1 MDSIHISGIEL
12 MCIVGI
18 RPAERRRRQRIRL
31 SVELEVDLARAGVT
45 ERIANSVD
53 YSVVTDEIAQLLRFR
68 QYRLVETATEEVS
81 AMLLG
86 VHPTVE
92 RVSVTLEKPEALRGR
107 AAWGGVSISRSRRS
121 SRTAPEP
128 YGASELLLETAEATL
143 FLHHVEPGHSLAERA
158 PRDTPRLG
166 WLVSGQLGEK
176 PVVSH
181 HDPRELD
188 RILTVKNHAGE
199 RATVFLCGLSRPE
212 SA

>member
-31 SVELEVDLARAGVT
+31 SLELEVDLARAGVT
-45 ERIANSVD
+45 ERIANTVD
-53 YSVVTDEIAQLLRFR
+53 YSVITDEVAQLLRFR
-68 QYRLVETATEEVS
+68 QYRLVETACEEVS

-86 VHPTVE
+86 VHPMVE

-107 AAWGGVSISRSRRS
+107 AAWGGVSISRAR
-121 SRTAPEP
+121 RTARLLEEP
-128 YGASELLLETAEATL
+128 YGASECLLETAEATL
-143 FLHHVEPGHSLAERA
+143 YLHHVDPDHSLSERA
-158 PRDTPRLG
+158 PRTTPRLG
-166 WLVSGQLGEK
+166 WLVSGHLGEK
-176 PVVSH
+176 PAVSH

-199 RATVFLCGLSRPE
+199 RAVVFVCSLSRTE
-212 SA
+212 

>member
-31 SVELEVDLARAGVT
+31 SIELEVDLARAGVT
-45 ERIANSVD
+45 ERIANTVD

-68 QYRLVETATEEVS
+68 EYRLVETATEEVS

-86 VHPTVE
+86 VHPIVE

-107 AAWGGVSISRSRRS
+107 AAWGGVSISRARRS
-121 SRTAPEP
+121 PRSLEEP
-128 YGASELLLETAEATL
+128 YGSSDLLLETAEAAL
-143 FLHHVEPGHSLAERA
+143 FLHHIDPGHSLAEHA

-166 WLVSGQLGEK
+166 WLVSGQLGEG
-176 PVVSH
+176 PAVAQ
-181 HDPRELD
+181 HDSRELD

-199 RATVFLCGLSRPE
+199 RATVFLCSLSRSE
-212 SA
+212 

>member
-12 MCIVGI
+12 QCIVGI

-31 SVELEVDLARAGVT
+31 SIELEVDLARAGVS
-45 ERIANSVD
+45 ERIANTVD

-68 QYRLVETATEEVS
+68 EYRLVETATEEVS

-107 AAWGGVSISRSRRS
+107 AAWGGVSISRARRPA
-121 SRTAPEP
+121 RLADEA
-128 YGASELLLETAEATL
+128 YGACELLLETAEAAL
-143 FLHHVEPGHSLAERA
+143 FLHHVDPGHSLGERA
-158 PRDTPRLG
+158 PLASRKLG
-166 WLVSGQLGEK
+166 WLVSGHLGAS
-176 PVVSH
+176 PAVAH

-188 RILTVKNHAGE
+188 RILEAKNQGSE
-199 RATVFLCGLSRPE
+199 RAVVFVCALSRQD
-212 SA
+212 